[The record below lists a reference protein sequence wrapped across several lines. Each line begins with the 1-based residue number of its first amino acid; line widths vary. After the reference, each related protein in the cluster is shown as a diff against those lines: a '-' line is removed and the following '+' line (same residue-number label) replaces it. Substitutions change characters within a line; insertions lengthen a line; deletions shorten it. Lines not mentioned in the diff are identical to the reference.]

1 MAFGAAV
8 AFIYG
13 LLMVCHIV
21 FGLFFALS
29 IMCTAR
35 GGMLAMK
42 AWLAARQPTLQ
53 PVAETALAAGGQR

>member
-1 MAFGAAV
+1 
-8 AFIYG
+8 
-13 LLMVCHIV
+13 MVCHIV